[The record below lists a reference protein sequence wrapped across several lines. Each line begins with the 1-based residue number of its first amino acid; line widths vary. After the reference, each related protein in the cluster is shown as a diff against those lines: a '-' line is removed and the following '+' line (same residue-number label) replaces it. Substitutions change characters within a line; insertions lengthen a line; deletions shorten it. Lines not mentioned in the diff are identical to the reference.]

1 MTRIEWIRSLSVEDI
16 ARSVMLLGNDD
27 ICRAYCKGCDNEE
40 PTDEQCYKCCLKWLK
55 EDINENSL

>member
-16 ARSVMLLGNDD
+16 ARSVMLLGTED

-40 PTDEQCYKCCLKWLK
+40 PTD
-55 EDINENSL
+55 

>member
-16 ARSVMLLGNDD
+16 ARSVMFSPD
-27 ICRAYCKGCDNEE
+27 ISREFCKGCDNED